1 MNTVF
6 GKIDEVNTFTK
17 PKLQP
22 DTMLLI
28 LNESN
33 EHAIAWAFVVPGPKA
48 DSMHTDSTLD
58 ICLSVE
64 GDDGRPKGIDQGTD
78 PYEERSSGDTKSCN
92 LVDFRLL
99 KDIKGGLEG
108 ACSKCSTDQVTGI
121 VLSRFW
127 VP

>member
-1 MNTVF
+1 M
-6 GKIDEVNTFTK
+6 
-17 PKLQP
+17 
-22 DTMLLI
+22 
-28 LNESN
+28 
-33 EHAIAWAFVVPGPKA
+33 VPGPQA

-78 PYEERSSGDTKSCN
+78 HCEERSSGDTKSCN

-108 ACSKCSTDQVTGI
+108 ACSKCGTDQATGI
-121 VLSRFW
+121 GIARFW